1 MAQLSNMEKYEF
13 EKFVSEFQNLAYRYK
28 QASDG
33 LIIANK
39 TIEDLQ
45 RENERLHSDYDKLQ
59 GRYNE
64 LVDKVVNSISVTK
77 VE

>member
-1 MAQLSNMEKYEF
+1 MAKLSNKEKIEF
-13 EKFVSEFQNLAYRYK
+13 EKFIADFHDLAYRYK

-33 LIIANK
+33 LIIAKK

-64 LVDKVVNSISVTK
+64 LVDKVVSSISVTK